1 MMKKMKTKFFLCIL
15 MIHIFAGAA
24 AATAFCLV
32 KKKKR
37 CFADDVVKKAEKA
50 FREIGDK
57 INC

>member
-15 MIHIFAGAA
+15 MIHIVAGA

-50 FREIGDK
+50 FKEIGDK